1 MIIQTLT
8 TPDYPAWDDYVEQ
21 SGAGVPLQLAG
32 WRDILAQTNGYETFY
47 LMACD
52 GSQLVGVMPLFLVRS
67 FLLGNTLTT
76 PPGGLCADSEAAA
89 VALIDHG
96 RALAHQVGAKRL
108 VLQDTREIWPGD
120 LQTSSNHVHWLVD
133 LREGE
138 EKLWKDLDSNIRRQV
153 RLAGRNG
160 LTAEIDRSGDKLDD
174 FYGLFSRFTH
184 QAGTPVF
191 GRDFLAAIIKTF
203 PGRFNIVL
211 VYQADQPIAA
221 YFQLEMGQLAMGRT
235 MSGMWGAALPEFL
248 SLRPVYLAY
257 WTIIS
262 DAVAAGFD
270 YLDMGRSPADSN
282 AAKYKGQWGG
292 ICRPVH
298 QQVWA
303 GQGNPAASVTQQ
315 LQTNGKMQWLMQFWP
330 KIPLPLARYLGPK
343 LRRHV
348 PFA

>member
-8 TPDYPAWDDYVEQ
+8 AQDCSAWDHYVEH
-21 SGAGVPLQLAG
+21 SADGLPLQLTG
-32 WRDILAQTNGYETFY
+32 WRDIFAQTNGYETFY

-76 PPGGLCADSEAAA
+76 PPGALCADSDGAAG
-89 VALIDHG
+89 ALIEHG
-96 RALAHQVGAKRL
+96 QTLAHQVGAKRL
-108 VLQDTREIWPGD
+108 VLQDSRQAWPGE
-120 LQTSSNHVHWLVD
+120 LQTSSHHVHWLVD

-138 EKLWKDLDSNIRRQV
+138 EKLWKGLDGNIRRQV
-153 RLAGRNG
+153 RLAQRNG
-160 LTAEIDRSGDKLDD
+160 LTVAVDRSGDKLDD

-203 PGRFNIVL
+203 PGRFNIVV
-211 VYQADQPIAA
+211 VYHADQPIAA
-221 YFQLEMGQLAMGRT
+221 YFQLEMGGL

-262 DAVAAGFD
+262 EAVAGGFD
-270 YLDMGRSPADSN
+270 YLDMGRSPANSN

-292 ICRPVH
+292 VCRPVH
-298 QQVWA
+298 QQVWS
-303 GQGNPAASVTQQ
+303 GQAKPAASVTQQ
-315 LQTNGKMQWLMQFWP
+315 LQTDGKMQWLMQLWP